1 MLSLLFASN
10 NRHKIEEVQELF
22 GSSFDIISLKE
33 AGFDIDIPE
42 PYDTLEDNARQKAR
56 VVYDLA
62 GRDCFSEDTGLEIE
76 ALNGAPGVRSARY
89 AGDEK
94 SFERNIAKVLDELG
108 GQKDR
113 SARFRA
119 VICLILNG
127 REFMFEGITNGE
139 IKSTPKGARGFGYD
153 PIFVPNGETRTFA
166 EMTMQEKSVYS
177 HRARAMKQMVA
188 FLQNIYTKA

>member
-139 IKSTPKGARGFGYD
+139 IISTPKGARGFGYD

-166 EMTMQEKSVYS
+166 EMDMQEKSVYS

>member
-139 IKSTPKGARGFGYD
+139 IISTPKGARGFGYD

>member
-139 IKSTPKGARGFGYD
+139 IISIPKGARGFGYD

-166 EMTMQEKSVYS
+166 EMDMQEKSVYS

>member
-139 IKSTPKGARGFGYD
+139 IISIPKGARGFGYD